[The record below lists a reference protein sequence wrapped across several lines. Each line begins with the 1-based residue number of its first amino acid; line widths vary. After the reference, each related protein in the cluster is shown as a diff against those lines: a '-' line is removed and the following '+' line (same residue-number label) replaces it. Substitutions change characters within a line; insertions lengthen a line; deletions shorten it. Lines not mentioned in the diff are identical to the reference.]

1 VTRLQGITVSNPI
14 DGVSEFRPRLKGDA
28 VVWQRGTGVG
38 SEVMRWTGKQTV
50 NMTNNG
56 VADENPETDGIHI
69 VWQQGAAG
77 QRNIAIY
84 DLLTGTT
91 TVLSASGDEI
101 FPVVSGTTLGWIK
114 MVDLDGEVFVEPG
127 PPGNQITGNLLV
139 ESELTID
146 GGNLL
151 WVEGDDLG
159 QTVGLGDDL
168 HDIAVWNGAVQDLY
182 ILGAP
187 GVDDIHPS
195 ISGNVVVWQAG
206 ADGSGDIWYGDT
218 FGTANLLFAG
228 TDERNPHTDGKRVVW
243 EHFDGLDFDLYLVD
257 LASPNAA
264 IPFTVDGVDDVTP
277 QIDGSMIVWV
287 KLATPGDSEIWFSRG
302 GAPPQPLTSTQNNG
316 RDDVYPLLDGER
328 FVYESCVN
336 LGQLNELCDVV
347 LVPEPR
353 TTLAVAFALATLGL
367 LATRSARRATML
379 AQPPPH

>member
-1 VTRLQGITVSNPI
+1 MRACHSKLFTAFLAVAAALLLGSGAAAAVTRLQGITVSNPI

-182 ILGAP
+182 ILGARAGKSP
-187 GVDDIHPS
+187 GP
-195 ISGNVVVWQAG
+195 AG
-206 ADGSGDIWYGDT
+206 HATGRIARTGS
-218 FGTANLLFAG
+218 
-228 TDERNPHTDGKRVVW
+228 E
-243 EHFDGLDFDLYLVD
+243 
-257 LASPNAA
+257 
-264 IPFTVDGVDDVTP
+264 
-277 QIDGSMIVWV
+277 
-287 KLATPGDSEIWFSRG
+287 
-302 GAPPQPLTSTQNNG
+302 
-316 RDDVYPLLDGER
+316 
-328 FVYESCVN
+328 C
-336 LGQLNELCDVV
+336 
-347 LVPEPR
+347 
-353 TTLAVAFALATLGL
+353 
-367 LATRSARRATML
+367 
-379 AQPPPH
+379 